1 MERLNEILSKSMPQA
16 QRRQRA
22 AEQRPRTR
30 TDQDQRADQL
40 PQPHPQ
46 DDALERNF
54 RPPLPEQT
62 ANLGRPT
69 KPASRRYNQP
79 GQYNPP
85 SGPLATRGEQPHPSL
100 QRPNQQMSL
109 EGHAQ
114 PAYQQ
119 RSPSQ
124 RDSLYSS
131 ADDYYQAGAYVSV
144 NRADVVE
151 EWEDDVAS
159 MRYGDWESDEQ
170 EMQAYPRPGTEPAHG
185 ANRSLIVPELSSGL
199 EARPYL
205 VPPPRDL
212 PVHSPPPQALPREV
226 QPGVA
231 ARFIAPAFDLPMPQ
245 PLPREAQHYQQ
256 RTTQPLHPRSPLR
269 LSQDRS
275 SEVSPPQVARPT
287 RQLIPSEQVNQ
298 SIPAPYTVSTQ
309 VCRICKGAGYLRA
322 DVPFGH
328 PNFGKPIA
336 CECKEVERKE
346 KRRWQLQEISNLG
359 DLKYKNFENFRP
371 NVSKAVYEAYHRALD
386 YACDPRGWLVFIGRN
401 GCGKTHLA
409 AAIANRCLARGSL
422 VLFSTAIDLLEHLR
436 ATFVPT
442 STEVYDQLFAKMREA
457 ELLVLDDLGAQ
468 QSSPWANEKLFQ
480 LLNYRYNSQFPT
492 IITTNNPD
500 LQGIEERIRSR
511 MTDASLVITVA
522 FDSTQDYRPRN
533 PRRG

>member
-1 MERLNEILSKSMPQA
+1 MERLNEILSRSMPQA

-30 TDQDQRADQL
+30 TGQGQQADQL
-40 PQPHPQ
+40 PQPQ
-46 DDALERNF
+46 GDALERSF

-62 ANLGRPT
+62 ANLGRPIA
-69 KPASRRYNQP
+69 PAPRRYNQP

-85 SGPLATRGEQPHPSL
+85 PGPLAMQEQPPPLSL
-100 QRPNQQMSL
+100 QPSNQQMSL
-109 EGHAQ
+109 EVDAQ
-114 PAYQQ
+114 PLYPQ
-119 RSPSQ
+119 RPPSP
-124 RDSLYSS
+124 RDSLYTS
-131 ADDYYQAGAYVSV
+131 ASDYYQADVYAST

-151 EWEDDVAS
+151 DWEDDVPS

-170 EMQAYPRPGTEPAHG
+170 EMQAYLHPGSETAHRVG
-185 ANRSLIVPELSSGL
+185 HSLIVRELPSAVDPRFIEGP
-199 EARPYL
+199 RPYL

-212 PVHSPPPQALPREV
+212 PVPSPLPQALPREV
-226 QPGVA
+226 
-231 ARFIAPAFDLPMPQ
+231 
-245 PLPREAQHYQQ
+245 QHYQQ

-269 LSQDRS
+269 MSQDM
-275 SEVSPPQVARPT
+275 PPEAPPAQVAKPT
-287 RQLIPSEQVNQ
+287 RQLIPAEQARQ
-298 SIPAPYTVSTQ
+298 SIPAPYTTSTQ
-309 VCRICKGAGYLRA
+309 VCKICKGAGYLRA

-328 PNFGKPIA
+328 PNFGRPIA
-336 CECKEVERKE
+336 CECKETERKE

-359 DLKYKNFENFRP
+359 DLKYKSFENFRP
-371 NVSKAVYEAYHRALD
+371 NVSKTVYEAYQEAMN
-386 YACDPRGWLVFIGRN
+386 YARDPRGWLVFIGKN

-422 VLFSTAIDLLEHLR
+422 VLFSTVSELLDHLR
-436 ATFVPT
+436 ATYVPT
-442 STEVYDQLFAKMREA
+442 STEVYDKLFAKMREA

-492 IITTNNPD
+492 IITTNNLG

-511 MTDASLVITVA
+511 MTDVSLVTIVTFEGA
-522 FDSTQDYRPRN
+522 PDYRSRN

>member
-1 MERLNEILSKSMPQA
+1 
-16 QRRQRA
+16 
-22 AEQRPRTR
+22 
-30 TDQDQRADQL
+30 
-40 PQPHPQ
+40 
-46 DDALERNF
+46 
-54 RPPLPEQT
+54 
-62 ANLGRPT
+62 
-69 KPASRRYNQP
+69 
-79 GQYNPP
+79 
-85 SGPLATRGEQPHPSL
+85 
-100 QRPNQQMSL
+100 
-109 EGHAQ
+109 
-114 PAYQQ
+114 
-119 RSPSQ
+119 
-124 RDSLYSS
+124 
-131 ADDYYQAGAYVSV
+131 
-144 NRADVVE
+144 VE

-170 EMQAYPRPGTEPAHG
+170 EMQAYPRPGIEPAHG

-205 VPPPRDL
+205 VPSPRDL
-212 PVHSPPPQALPREV
+212 PVPP
-226 QPGVA
+226 
-231 ARFIAPAFDLPMPQ
+231 PMPQ
-245 PLPREAQHYQQ
+245 PPPREVQHYQQ

-269 LSQDRS
+269 MSQDRP
-275 SEVSPPQVARPT
+275 SEVPPPRVARPT
-287 RQLIPSEQVNQ
+287 RQLIPSEQAKQ

-309 VCRICKGAGYLRA
+309 VCRTCKGAGYLRA
-322 DVPFGH
+322 DVPYGH

-336 CECKEVERKE
+336 CECKEAERKE

-371 NVSKAVYEAYHRALD
+371 NISRTVYEAYQVALD
-386 YACDPRGWLVFIGRN
+386 YARDPQGWFVLIGKN

-422 VLFSTAIDLLEHLR
+422 VLFSTVIDLLEHLR

-492 IITTNNPD
+492 IITTNNLG

-511 MTDASLVITVA
+511 MTDASLVTIVT
-522 FDSTQDYRPRN
+522 FDGAQDHRPHN

>member
-1 MERLNEILSKSMPQA
+1 MERLNEILSRSTPQA

-22 AEQRPRTR
+22 PEQRPRTG
-30 TDQDQRADQL
+30 TGQGQRADQL
-40 PQPHPQ
+40 PQPLPQ
-46 DDALERNF
+46 SDALERSY

-62 ANLGRPT
+62 ANLGRPIA
-69 KPASRRYNQP
+69 PAPRGYNQP

-85 SGPLATRGEQPHPSL
+85 SGPLAMQGEPPSL
-100 QRPNQQMSL
+100 EVDAR
-109 EGHAQ
+109 
-114 PAYQQ
+114 PAYP
-119 RSPSQ
+119 RRPPSP
-124 RDSLYSS
+124 RDSLYTPAS
-131 ADDYYQAGAYVSV
+131 DYYRADAYASM

-151 EWEDDVAS
+151 EWEDDVPS
-159 MRYGDWESDEQ
+159 MRYGDWEGDEQ
-170 EMQAYPRPGTEPAHG
+170 ETQAYPHPETETAYA
-185 ANRSLIVPELSSGL
+185 ANHSLIVRELPSSL

-205 VPPPRDL
+205 VPPPRAL
-212 PVHSPPPQALPREV
+212 PVPS
-226 QPGVA
+226 
-231 ARFIAPAFDLPMPQ
+231 
-245 PLPREAQHYQQ
+245 PLPQVLPQEVQHYQQ

-269 LSQDRS
+269 MSQNM
-275 SEVSPPQVARPT
+275 PPEGPPAQVARPT
-287 RQLIPSEQVNQ
+287 RQLIPSEHTRQ
-298 SIPAPYTVSTQ
+298 SIPAPYTASTQ
-309 VCRICKGAGYLRA
+309 VCKICKGAGYLRA

-328 PNFGKPIA
+328 PNFGRPIA
-336 CECKEVERKE
+336 CECKETERKE

-359 DLKYKNFENFRP
+359 DLKHKSFENFRP
-371 NVSKAVYEAYHRALD
+371 NVSKAVYEAYHIALD
-386 YACDPRGWLVFIGRN
+386 YARDPQGWLVFIGRN

-409 AAIANRCLARGSL
+409 AAIANRCLSRGSL
-422 VLFSTAIDLLEHLR
+422 VLFSTVIDLLEHLR

-511 MTDASLVITVA
+511 MTDASLVITVS

-533 PRRG
+533 PRRR

>member
-22 AEQRPRTR
+22 AEQRLRTR
-30 TDQDQRADQL
+30 TDQDQQADQL
-40 PQPHPQ
+40 LQPHPQ

-85 SGPLATRGEQPHPSL
+85 SGPLAVRGEPPHPSL

-109 EGHAQ
+109 EVHAQ

-119 RSPSQ
+119 RPPSQ
-124 RDSLYSS
+124 RDALYTS
-131 ADDYYQAGAYVSV
+131 ASDYYQAGTYTSI

-185 ANRSLIVPELSSGL
+185 ANRSLIVPEVSSAVGPRFI
-199 EARPYL
+199 EGPRPYL

-212 PVHSPPPQALPREV
+212 PVPP
-226 QPGVA
+226 
-231 ARFIAPAFDLPMPQ
+231 PMPQ
-245 PLPREAQHYQQ
+245 PQPREVQHYQQ

-269 LSQDRS
+269 MSQDMPL
-275 SEVSPPQVARPT
+275 EAPPPQVARPT